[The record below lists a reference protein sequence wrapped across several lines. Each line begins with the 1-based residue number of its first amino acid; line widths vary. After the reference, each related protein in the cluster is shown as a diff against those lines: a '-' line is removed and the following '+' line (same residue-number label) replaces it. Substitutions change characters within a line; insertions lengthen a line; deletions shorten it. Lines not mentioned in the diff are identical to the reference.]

1 MQKESSA
8 RKLDSLYMNM
18 EREFDMRAKLL
29 SPNESSKLF
38 PLHEAAYGGELGKV
52 KIYLEENEYNPLRM
66 DSYGNTAV
74 HYAAA
79 GGSLLTLKFFV
90 EERQCSAACLSI
102 NGRTPLHFAAEHK
115 HFDLVNYLIADQ
127 QMDPM
132 IQDKHGVTV
141 LHSACVGGDIQII
154 HYLIKELTKY
164 SPLHAVINERVKAG
178 NAPIHFA
185 ALYGHLNVIKL
196 FIAEFKCDPYILGW
210 WDRTPLHA
218 SAQEGHL
225 DVVRYLVDEEMCD
238 VLCYDKDRVTP
249 LHLAAAKGQLDTVK
263 FLAER
268 SGNPLVVNI
277 VNDTALH
284 WAAEFGQL
292 EVIKFFVETLGC
304 SAELKGHLNMTPLE
318 IAGRN
323 SHSHVTQ
330 YLCQLCQELDL

>member
-1 MQKESSA
+1 MQKESSD
-8 RKLDSLYMNM
+8 RKLDNLYMNM

-29 SPNESSKLF
+29 SPSESLF
-38 PLHEAAYGGELGKV
+38 PLHEAAYRGELRKV
-52 KIYLEENEYNPLRM
+52 KELYLEENQHNPLQI

-79 GGSLLTLKFFV
+79 GGSLLTLKYFV
-90 EERQCSAACLSI
+90 EERQCSAACFSV

-115 HFDLVNYLIADQ
+115 HIELVEYLVADQ

-154 HYLIKELTKY
+154 HYLVKELTKY
-164 SPLHAVINERVKAG
+164 SPLHDVVNERVKAG

-185 ALYGHLNVIKL
+185 ALCGHLNVVKL
-196 FIAEFKCDPYILGW
+196 FITEFKCDPSILGW

-238 VLCYDKDRVTP
+238 VLCCDKDSVTP

-263 FLAER
+263 FLTER
-268 SGNPLVVNI
+268 SGNPLVVNK
-277 VNDTALH
+277 VNDTPLH

-292 EVIKFFVETLGC
+292 EVIKFFVETLNC

-318 IAGRN
+318 KAGRN
-323 SHSHVTQ
+323 GHIHVTQ
-330 YLCQLCQELDL
+330 YLCQLCQEL